1 LFPKLLKEEEE
12 EEGKGIRRRQKRV
25 SSKAQRH

>member
-1 LFPKLLKEEEE
+1 LKEEEE